1 MILSIKSI
9 SEVYRAIGALG
20 LSLVLECEILRMR
33 SAARQN
39 ESTEL
44 EPQAFSSRID
54 PFFVLRGD
62 EVRPSKVTQARRSL
76 GEHVYDDDKILGE
89 TARRVE
95 IALAILNGQCGG
107 SPIR

>member
-9 SEVYRAIGALG
+9 SEDRWADGALG
-20 LSLVLECEILRMR
+20 LSRVIECEIMRMR

-39 ESTEL
+39 ESTGL
-44 EPQAFSSRID
+44 EPQAFSSRIE

-62 EVRPSKVTQARRSL
+62 EVRLSKVTHARRSL

-95 IALAILNGQCGG
+95 IALAILNGQGGG